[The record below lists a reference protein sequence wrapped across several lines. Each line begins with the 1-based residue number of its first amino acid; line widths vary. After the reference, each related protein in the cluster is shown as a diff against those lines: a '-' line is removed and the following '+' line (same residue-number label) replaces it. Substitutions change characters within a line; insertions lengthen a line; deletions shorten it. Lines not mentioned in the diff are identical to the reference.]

1 MPTIQRLTK
10 SKKEK
15 NQRDEKAD
23 QRLLRHKAYNSST
36 WKKARAYYIKEHPL
50 CEDCLARGIINAG
63 SLEQPLNVHHI
74 RSPFANNE
82 INWALLGDT
91 DNLMTLCPECHA
103 RRHNKSDDKT
113 PEEILAELEELLK

>member
-1 MPTIQRLTK
+1 MPTIQTLKRTK
-10 SKKEK
+10 AQK
-15 NQRDEKAD
+15 NQRDEGVD
-23 QRLLRHKAYNSST
+23 QRVLRHKAYNSAI
-36 WKKARAYYIKEHPL
+36 WKKARAFYIKEHPL
-50 CEDCLARGIINAG
+50 CEDCLAKGKVNAG
-63 SLEQPLNVHHI
+63 SLDMPLNVHHI

-103 RRHNKSDDKT
+103 KRHNKPNEKD